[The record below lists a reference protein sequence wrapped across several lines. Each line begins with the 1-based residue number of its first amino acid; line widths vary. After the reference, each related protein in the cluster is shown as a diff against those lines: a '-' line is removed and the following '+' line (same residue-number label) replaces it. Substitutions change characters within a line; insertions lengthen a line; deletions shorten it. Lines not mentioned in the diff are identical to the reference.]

1 MVAMLIMLLGGICTA
16 AWEGDCAYDTVYQ
29 VVGSTACERT
39 VVWYSAVREED
50 VRLVYRA
57 DGIRERSVEGQVQE
71 CEREDGKIFRYQA
84 ELRGLRGDTVYEYA
98 VVGSQGRSPWYRL
111 STRCEAYRAVIVT
124 DSQCR
129 GDYQAWID
137 TMHAI
142 TARVGEVELCI
153 HLGDLVD
160 CGASSY
166 QWRRWIIGA
175 GAVVR
180 ASAFAPVLG
189 NHEMY
194 DMAWNVCL
202 PKRYQE
208 LFSIPANPQAELDGY
223 AYSFDYGSVH
233 YYVLDTQAQEL
244 AEWKSDWIERQAIW
258 LKDSLAHSSAR
269 WKVILCHKPF
279 YDEMG
284 ELTEYGRWWLPIC
297 RRYGV
302 KLVVSGHHH
311 VYARQETDGIT
322 MITAGVSGDDVGYTA
337 RWRADMAVMHSCHM
351 ANYLTLAVTDTELRL
366 QAWQV
371 DGQLMDE
378 AVIRQ

>member
-1 MVAMLIMLLGGICTA
+1 MLIMLLGGICA
-16 AWEGDCAYDTVYQ
+16 AEWEDACAYDTVYQ
-29 VVGSTACERT
+29 LVGSTACERT

-57 DGIRERSVEGQVQE
+57 DGIAEQSVEGKMQE
-71 CEREDGKIFRYQA
+71 CERDEGNIFRYQA
-84 ELRGLRGDTVYEYA
+84 ELRGLRCDTVYEYA
-98 VVGSQGRSPWYRL
+98 IVGRKGRSPWYRL
-111 STRCEAYRAVIVT
+111 STRCEPYRAVIVT

-129 GDYQAWID
+129 GDYQVWID
-137 TMHAI
+137 TMHAMV
-142 TARVGEVELCI
+142 TRVGDVELWI

-160 CGASSY
+160 CGASAY
-166 QWRRWIIGA
+166 QWKRWLIGA
-175 GAVVR
+175 ETVMR
-180 ASAFAPVLG
+180 ACAFAPVLG

-194 DMAWNVCL
+194 DMTWNMCL

-208 LFSIPANPQAELDGY
+208 MFSILANSQAELDGY
-223 AYSFDYGSVH
+223 AYSFDYGAVR

-258 LKDSLAHSSAR
+258 LDDSLAQSPTK

-279 YDEMG
+279 YDEQG
-284 ELTEYGRWWLPIC
+284 EITEHGRRWLPIC

-302 KLVVSGHHH
+302 KLIVSGHHH

-337 RWRADMAVMHSCHM
+337 KWRADMAVMHPCHM
-351 ANYLTLAVTDTELRL
+351 ANYLTLAVTDTELTL

-378 AVIRQ
+378 VVIR